1 MLNSALNRLGWV
13 FGGSVSAQKFGRLW
27 HGRRITVQAAA
38 AGRHRR
44 GMKRG
49 KMKIAGRL
57 VGHHYDNPSTVV
69 KNEAKGKCV
78 HSFSTNVTK
87 GTQNAGKW

>member
-1 MLNSALNRLGWV
+1 MLNSAPNRFGWV
-13 FGGSVSAQKFGRLW
+13 FGGTVSAQKFGRLR
-27 HGRRITVQAAA
+27 HGRRITVQATA
-38 AGRHRR
+38 AGRRRR

-49 KMKIAGRL
+49 KMQIAGRSA
-57 VGHHYDNPSTVV
+57 GRHYENHSTVV
-69 KNEAKGKCV
+69 RNEAKGKCV